1 MTEDAS
7 FKIKSLSD
15 MLSENQ
21 EARNQ
26 VLHKQ
31 ELYPFVMHLLNE
43 RSTKNTLYPFV
54 MRVLEENKELVARL
68 AQCEQSYKEEERKSS
83 MYYGLYGKYGYEC
96 DKLGIE
102 IQKLKKENEALK
114 AKIAR
119 AAKRKPK

>member
-15 MLSENQ
+15 LLSENQ

-43 RSTKNTLYPFV
+43 LPTENALYPFV
-54 MRVLEENKELVARL
+54 MRVLEENKELVVRL
-68 AQCEQSYKEEERKSS
+68 AQCDQSYKQEERQSS
-83 MYYGLYGKYGYEC
+83 MYYGLYREHGSQCNTME
-96 DKLGIE
+96 IE
-102 IQKLKKENEALK
+102 IKKLKKENEALK
-114 AKIAR
+114 TKIAK
-119 AAKRKPK
+119 AKRGKSK

>member
-31 ELYPFVMHLLNE
+31 ELYPFVMRLLNE
-43 RSTKNTLYPFV
+43 ADKGNELYPFLV
-54 MRVLEENKELVARL
+54 RVLEENKELVRRL
-68 AQCEQSYKEEERKSS
+68 SDCQKAYGIMEIREVDNRRRTNELYAER
-83 MYYGLYGKYGYEC
+83 E
-96 DKLGIE
+96 KLE
-102 IQKLKKENEALK
+102 AANNFLKKENEALK
-114 AKIAR
+114 AK